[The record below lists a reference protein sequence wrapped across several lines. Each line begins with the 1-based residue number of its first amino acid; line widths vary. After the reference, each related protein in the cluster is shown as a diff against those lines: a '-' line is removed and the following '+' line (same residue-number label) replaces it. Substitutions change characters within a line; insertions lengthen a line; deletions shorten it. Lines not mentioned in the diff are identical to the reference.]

1 MAGGKTRGWKRAALV
16 AALAPA
22 LTLMLGASARADKS
36 ESEKRALAED
46 QFDRAESARTTLEST
61 PEAKRTLEQYKQV
74 VTAYRRVYQITAHE
88 EDVPTAILMVGDLYR
103 AMGKR
108 FDPKFYQSAI
118 DAYQF
123 LLHDY
128 PTSHYREEALFDVA
142 QIERD
147 GLKDRKLAQKSY
159 ESFLKLHPRSPHAQ
173 DAKEALKELAS
184 PQQAHTAT
192 ADVPPTDAGP
202 AREPREDAN
211 SKEAA
216 REHVSVSSAANSEK
230 HETASA
236 AAPVPLAS
244 STEISPGEQME
255 APASGK
261 ASNLTQINTWA
272 TPDYTRLVISLDG
285 PVKYQA
291 ARLGNPQRI
300 YFDVSTTHLGR
311 TALHGP
317 FHIQGDLVKAVRIG
331 QNKDDVVRIVLE
343 VEKVKNYSVFLL
355 RNPYRMVVDV
365 YPEQSL
371 TAKTVLPV
379 KPSSASHGIPAAEV
393 VAAPSAGSEAKAAHP
408 VAPASPTPHSSSA
421 APDTTARER
430 AVDAALASADK
441 PVDPSAAHTIR
452 EATSSKEVSPSK
464 IDKKSQAADV
474 HKSTSPLS
482 PVRTEPPVAAPPT
495 LPAKQS
501 AKIVRAAKLSPPPEP
516 EPNLDGQRSLTRV
529 LGLKIG
535 RIVIDAG
542 HGGHD
547 TGTIGPGGL
556 MEKDL
561 CLEVAL
567 RLGNMIEKQ
576 LPGAEVVYTRNNDTF
591 IPLEERTA
599 IANHAKADLFISIHA
614 NSSGDR
620 AARGVETY
628 YLNFSSSPE
637 AMEVAARENATAQGG
652 VHNLQD
658 MIQQIARNEK
668 IEESKEL
675 AADIQG
681 SLSKRMQRSNNAIRD
696 RGVRKAP
703 FVVLIGANMPSILSE
718 ISFISNPA
726 DEQMLKKPE
735 NRQHVAEGLF
745 RGVEDY
751 LQSINSLTF
760 NQAKATPGMRPGS
773 LAPSGNQR

>member
-1 MAGGKTRGWKRAALV
+1 
-16 AALAPA
+16 
-22 LTLMLGASARADKS
+22 
-36 ESEKRALAED
+36 
-46 QFDRAESARTTLEST
+46 
-61 PEAKRTLEQYKQV
+61 
-74 VTAYRRVYQITAHE
+74 
-88 EDVPTAILMVGDLYR
+88 
-103 AMGKR
+103 
-108 FDPKFYQSAI
+108 
-118 DAYQF
+118 
-123 LLHDY
+123 
-128 PTSHYREEALFDVA
+128 
-142 QIERD
+142 
-147 GLKDRKLAQKSY
+147 
-159 ESFLKLHPRSPHAQ
+159 
-173 DAKEALKELAS
+173 
-184 PQQAHTAT
+184 
-192 ADVPPTDAGP
+192 
-202 AREPREDAN
+202 
-211 SKEAA
+211 
-216 REHVSVSSAANSEK
+216 
-230 HETASA
+230 
-236 AAPVPLAS
+236 
-244 STEISPGEQME
+244 ME
-255 APASGK
+255 APVSGK
-261 ASNLTQINTWA
+261 AANLTQINTWA
-272 TPDYTRLVISLDG
+272 TPDYTRLVINLDG

-300 YFDVSTTHLGR
+300 YFDVSTTHLSR
-311 TALHGP
+311 TAVHGP
-317 FHIQGDLVKAVRIG
+317 VQVQGDLVKAVRIA
-331 QNKDDVVRIVLE
+331 QNKDDVVRVVLD

-371 TAKTVLPV
+371 TAKALPPA
-379 KPSSASHGIPAAEV
+379 KPSSATHGSVPATE
-393 VAAPSAGSEAKAAHP
+393 VAAAPPSSADAKTAHPAPAVNAASRGSSAGTDISAREKAA
-408 VAPASPTPHSSSA
+408 
-421 APDTTARER
+421 
-430 AVDAALASADK
+430 DAALAAADK
-441 PVDPSAAHTIR
+441 PVDSSAAHTVREVTSSR
-452 EATSSKEVSPSK
+452 EATTPK
-464 IDKKSQAADV
+464 IDRKSQVSDAV
-474 HKSTSPLS
+474 EHKSTNPLS
-482 PVRTEPPVAAPPT
+482 PVHTEPPVAAPPT

-542 HGGHD
+542 HGGRD

-561 CLEVAL
+561 CLDVAL

-681 SLSKRMQRSNNAIRD
+681 SLSKRMQRTNHAIRD

-703 FVVLIGANMPSILSE
+703 FVVLIGANMPSILAE
-718 ISFISNPA
+718 ISFISNPS

-735 NRQHVAEGLF
+735 NRQHVAEGLY

-760 NQAKATPGMRPGS
+760 NQAKATPGTRPGT
-773 LAPSGNQR
+773 LAPAGNQR

>member
-1 MAGGKTRGWKRAALV
+1 M
-16 AALAPA
+16 
-22 LTLMLGASARADKS
+22 
-36 ESEKRALAED
+36 
-46 QFDRAESARTTLEST
+46 TT
-61 PEAKRTLEQYKQV
+61 P
-74 VTAYRRVYQITAHE
+74 
-88 EDVPTAILMVGDLYR
+88 
-103 AMGKR
+103 
-108 FDPKFYQSAI
+108 
-118 DAYQF
+118 
-123 LLHDY
+123 
-128 PTSHYREEALFDVA
+128 
-142 QIERD
+142 
-147 GLKDRKLAQKSY
+147 
-159 ESFLKLHPRSPHAQ
+159 
-173 DAKEALKELAS
+173 
-184 PQQAHTAT
+184 
-192 ADVPPTDAGP
+192 
-202 AREPREDAN
+202 
-211 SKEAA
+211 
-216 REHVSVSSAANSEK
+216 
-230 HETASA
+230 
-236 AAPVPLAS
+236 
-244 STEISPGEQME
+244 
-255 APASGK
+255 
-261 ASNLTQINTWA
+261 
-272 TPDYTRLVISLDG
+272 
-285 PVKYQA
+285 
-291 ARLGNPQRI
+291 
-300 YFDVSTTHLGR
+300 
-311 TALHGP
+311 
-317 FHIQGDLVKAVRIG
+317 
-331 QNKDDVVRIVLE
+331 
-343 VEKVKNYSVFLL
+343 
-355 RNPYRMVVDV
+355 
-365 YPEQSL
+365 
-371 TAKTVLPV
+371 
-379 KPSSASHGIPAAEV
+379 
-393 VAAPSAGSEAKAAHP
+393 
-408 VAPASPTPHSSSA
+408 
-421 APDTTARER
+421 
-430 AVDAALASADK
+430 
-441 PVDPSAAHTIR
+441 
-452 EATSSKEVSPSK
+452 K
-464 IDKKSQAADV
+464 IDKKSQAADAA

-482 PVRTEPPVAAPPT
+482 PVHTEPPVAAPPT

-501 AKIVRAAKLSPPPEP
+501 AKIVRAAKLSPPREP

-561 CLEVAL
+561 CLDVAL

-681 SLSKRMQRSNNAIRD
+681 SLSKRMQRTNYAIRD

-735 NRQHVAEGLF
+735 NRQHVAEGLY

-773 LAPSGNQR
+773 VAPAGNQR